1 MCEPSSIIA
10 GIAAVVGAGMTYAG
24 QQKQAAEVK
33 RARNEQAAHTAAQR
47 QLAQQQQDDEL
58 KLSKEKQ
65 DAITDEAEEVSPNK
79 RVEQIEAETVKAQ
92 ESNVNAMEDAN
103 LLGEDSINQAG
114 EGNYSD
120 AYIQKKA
127 LDEANQTDAAIGMA
141 RLFGARTATGRAIQN
156 NKINQIQHQLRQSD
170 IDGKRNSVRAGYN
183 VLFNDLGARKAEK
196 SAVDSSKGGAL
207 SALGGA
213 AMNYGLSTMG
223 NGMGANAGKTQ
234 ANKNIYDNLF

>member
-1 MCEPSSIIA
+1 MCNPALI
-10 GIAAVVGAGMTYAG
+10 GAAVAAIGAGVSYAG
-24 QQKQAAEVK
+24 QQKQAAEVR
-33 RARNEQAAHTAAQR
+33 RARNEQAAHTAAQK
-47 QLAQQQQDDEL
+47 QLAQQQQDEEL

-65 DAITDEAEEVSPNK
+65 DAIVDEAEEVSPNK
-79 RVEQIEAETVKAQ
+79 RAEQIEAETVKAQ
-92 ESNVNAMEDAN
+92 ESNVNAMEEAN

-141 RLFGARTATGRAIQN
+141 RLFGASTATGRAMQN
-156 NKINQIQHQLRQSD
+156 NNIERIQHQLKQSD

-196 SAVDSSKGGAL
+196 SAVDGSVGGAAQ
-207 SALGGA
+207 ALGGA

-223 NGMGANAGKTQ
+223 NGMGANAGKAQ

>member
-1 MCEPSSIIA
+1 MCNPVLIGASV
-10 GIAAVVGAGMTYAG
+10 AAIGAGVSYAG

-33 RARNEQAAHTAAQR
+33 RARNEQAAHTAAQK
-47 QLAQQQQDDEL
+47 QLAQQQQDEEL

-65 DAITDEAEEVSPNK
+65 DAIVDEAEEVSPNK
-79 RVEQIEAETVKAQ
+79 RVEQIEAETIKAQ
-92 ESNVNAMEDAN
+92 ESNVNAMEEAN

-141 RLFGARTATGRAIQN
+141 RLFGASTATGRAMQN
-156 NKINQIQHQLRQSD
+156 NKINQIQHQLKQSD

-183 VLFNDLGARKAEK
+183 VLFNDLAARKAEK
-196 SAVDSSKGGAL
+196 SSVDGSVGGAAQ
-207 SALGGA
+207 ALGGA

-223 NGMGANAGKTQ
+223 NGMGANAGKAQ

>member
-1 MCEPSSIIA
+1 MCNPALI
-10 GIAAVVGAGMTYAG
+10 GAAVAAIGAGVSYAG

-33 RARNEQAAHTAAQR
+33 RARNEQAAHTAAQK
-47 QLAQQQQDDEL
+47 QLAQQQQDEEL

-65 DAITDEAEEVSPNK
+65 DAIVDEAEEVSPNK
-79 RVEQIEAETVKAQ
+79 RVEQIEAETIKAQ
-92 ESNVNAMEDAN
+92 ESNVNAMEEAN

-141 RLFGARTATGRAIQN
+141 RLFGASTATGRAMQN
-156 NKINQIQHQLRQSD
+156 NKINQIQHQLKQSD

-183 VLFNDLGARKAEK
+183 VLFNDLAARKAEK
-196 SAVDSSKGGAL
+196 SAVDGSVGGTAQ
-207 SALGGA
+207 ALGGA

-223 NGMGANAGKTQ
+223 NGMGANAGKAQ

>member
-1 MCEPSSIIA
+1 MCNPALI
-10 GIAAVVGAGMTYAG
+10 GAAVAAIGAGVSYAG

-33 RARNEQAAHTAAQR
+33 RARNEQAAHTAAQK
-47 QLAQQQQDDEL
+47 QLAQQQQDEEL

-65 DAITDEAEEVSPNK
+65 DAIVDEAEEVSPNK
-79 RVEQIEAETVKAQ
+79 RVEQIEAETIKAQ
-92 ESNVNAMEDAN
+92 ESNVNAMEEAN

-141 RLFGARTATGRAIQN
+141 RLFGASTATGRAMQN
-156 NKINQIQHQLRQSD
+156 NKINQIQHQLKQSD

-183 VLFNDLGARKAEK
+183 VLFNDLAARKAEK
-196 SAVDSSKGGAL
+196 SAVDGSVGGAAQ
-207 SALGGA
+207 ALGGA

-223 NGMGANAGKTQ
+223 NGMGANAGKAQ

>member
-1 MCEPSSIIA
+1 MCNPALI
-10 GIAAVVGAGMTYAG
+10 GAAVAAIGAGVSYAG

-33 RARNEQAAHTAAQR
+33 RARNEQAAHTAAQK
-47 QLAQQQQDDEL
+47 QLAQQQQDEEL

-65 DAITDEAEEVSPNK
+65 DAIVDEAEEVSPNK
-79 RVEQIEAETVKAQ
+79 RVEQIEAETIKAQ
-92 ESNVNAMEDAN
+92 ESNVNAMEEAN

-141 RLFGARTATGRAIQN
+141 RLFGASTATGRAMQN
-156 NKINQIQHQLRQSD
+156 NKINQIQHQLKQSD

-183 VLFNDLGARKAEK
+183 VLFNDLAARKAEK
-196 SAVDSSKGGAL
+196 SAVDGSVGGAAQ
-207 SALGGA
+207 ALGGA

-223 NGMGANAGKTQ
+223 NGMGANAGKAQ
-234 ANKNIYDNLF
+234 ANKNIFDNLF

>member
-1 MCEPSSIIA
+1 MCNPALI
-10 GIAAVVGAGMTYAG
+10 GAAVAAIGAGVSYAG

-33 RARNEQAAHTAAQR
+33 RARNEQAAHTAAQK
-47 QLAQQQQDDEL
+47 QLAQQQQDEEL

-65 DAITDEAEEVSPNK
+65 DAIVDEAEEVSPNK
-79 RVEQIEAETVKAQ
+79 RVEQIEAETIKAQ
-92 ESNVNAMEDAN
+92 ESNVNAMEEAN

-141 RLFGARTATGRAIQN
+141 RLFGASTATGRAMQN
-156 NKINQIQHQLRQSD
+156 NKINQIKHQLRQSD

-183 VLFNDLGARKAEK
+183 VLFNDLAARKAEK
-196 SAVDSSKGGAL
+196 SAVDGSVGGAAQ
-207 SALGGA
+207 ALGGA

-223 NGMGANAGKTQ
+223 NGMGANAGKAQ

>member
-1 MCEPSSIIA
+1 MCNPALI
-10 GIAAVVGAGMTYAG
+10 GAAVAAIGAGVSYAG

-33 RARNEQAAHTAAQR
+33 RARNEQAAHTAAQK
-47 QLAQQQQDDEL
+47 QLAQQQQDEEL

-65 DAITDEAEEVSPNK
+65 DAIVDEAEEVSPNK

-103 LLGEDSINQAG
+103 LLGEDSISQAG

-141 RLFGARTATGRAIQN
+141 RLFGASTATGRTLQN
-156 NKINQIQHQLRQSD
+156 NNIERIKHQLRQSD

-183 VLFNDLGARKAEK
+183 VLFNDLAARKAEK
-196 SAVDSSKGGAL
+196 SSVDGSVGGAAQ
-207 SALGGA
+207 ALGGA

-223 NGMGANAGKTQ
+223 NSMGANAGKAQ
-234 ANKNIYDNLF
+234 ANKNIFDNLF

>member
-1 MCEPSSIIA
+1 MCNPALI
-10 GIAAVVGAGMTYAG
+10 GAAVAAIGAGVSYAG

-33 RARNEQAAHTAAQR
+33 RARNEQAAHTAAQK
-47 QLAQQQQDDEL
+47 QLAQQQQDEEL

-65 DAITDEAEEVSPNK
+65 DAIVDEAEEVSPNK
-79 RVEQIEAETVKAQ
+79 RVEQIEAETIKAQ

-103 LLGEDSINQAG
+103 LLGEDSISQAG

-141 RLFGARTATGRAIQN
+141 RLFGASTATGRAMQN
-156 NKINQIQHQLRQSD
+156 NKINQIQHQLKQSD

-183 VLFNDLGARKAEK
+183 VLFNDLAARKAEK
-196 SAVDSSKGGAL
+196 SSVGGSVGGAAQ
-207 SALGGA
+207 ALGGA

-223 NGMGANAGKTQ
+223 NSMGANAGKAQ

>member
-1 MCEPSSIIA
+1 MCNPALI
-10 GIAAVVGAGMTYAG
+10 GAAVAAIGAGVSYAG

-33 RARNEQAAHTAAQR
+33 RARNEQAAHTAAQK
-47 QLAQQQQDDEL
+47 QLAQQQQDEEL

-65 DAITDEAEEVSPNK
+65 DAIVDEAEEVSPNK
-79 RVEQIEAETVKAQ
+79 RAEQIEAETVKAQ
-92 ESNVNAMEDAN
+92 ESNVNAMEEAN

-141 RLFGARTATGRAIQN
+141 RLFGASTATGRAMQN
-156 NKINQIQHQLRQSD
+156 NKINQIKHQLRQSD

-183 VLFNDLGARKAEK
+183 VLFNDLAARKAEK
-196 SAVDSSKGGAL
+196 SAVDGSVGGAAQ
-207 SALGGA
+207 ALGGA
-213 AMNYGLSTMG
+213 AMNYGLGTMG
-223 NGMGANAGKTQ
+223 NGMGANAGKAQ
-234 ANKNIYDNLF
+234 ANKGIYDNLF

>member
-1 MCEPSSIIA
+1 MCNPALI
-10 GIAAVVGAGMTYAG
+10 GAAVAAIGAGVSYAG

-33 RARNEQAAHTAAQR
+33 RARNEQAAHTAAQK
-47 QLAQQQQDDEL
+47 QLAQQQQDEEL

-65 DAITDEAEEVSPNK
+65 DAIVDEAEEVSPNK
-79 RVEQIEAETVKAQ
+79 RVEQIEAETIKAQ
-92 ESNVNAMEDAN
+92 ESNVNAMEEAN

-141 RLFGARTATGRAIQN
+141 RLFGASTATGRAMQN
-156 NKINQIQHQLRQSD
+156 NKINQIQHQLKQSD

-183 VLFNDLGARKAEK
+183 VLFNDLAARKAEK
-196 SAVDSSKGGAL
+196 SAVDGSVGGTAQ
-207 SALGGA
+207 ALGGA

-223 NGMGANAGKTQ
+223 NGMGANAGKAQ
-234 ANKNIYDNLF
+234 ANKNIFDNLF